1 MPGPITVIAKIRAAE
16 GKASLLEA
24 LLLEQAAAV
33 RKAEPG
39 CMSYK
44 LHQSETDPSL
54 FVFYEQYANEA
65 ARTAHQNG
73 EHMRAFRERRVAQG
87 LVEGAVEVEVF
98 LPLTD

>member
-24 LLLEQAAAV
+24 LLLEQVAAV

-44 LHQSETDPSL
+44 LHRSETDPSL
-54 FVFYEQYANEA
+54 FFVYEQYADEA

-73 EHMRAFRERRVAQG
+73 AHLRVYREKRAAEG
-87 LVEGAVEVEVF
+87 LVNGAVEVEVF